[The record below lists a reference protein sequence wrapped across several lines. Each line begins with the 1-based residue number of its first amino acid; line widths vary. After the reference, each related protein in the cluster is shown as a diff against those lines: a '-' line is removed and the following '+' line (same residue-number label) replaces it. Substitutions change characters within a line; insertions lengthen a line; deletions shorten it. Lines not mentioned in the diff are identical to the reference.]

1 MITTENNEIA
11 MPYVCLYASYIDMLK
26 PFTDAQKGRLLSAML
41 NYLVTG
47 EAPVFKGSER
57 YIWAAFQ
64 GQIDRDRVSYDK
76 RCITSKINGAK
87 GGRPSS
93 KPKKPKKTD
102 RFLEEPKKPKEKEN
116 DNEKENDKE
125 NENDNEKEKE
135 NESES
140 EKEFTA
146 HAGEQPQRSV
156 SPSPAFV
163 PPTQAQVDAYCT
175 QKGYRIDTGRFVSY
189 YTAIGWCIGKSPMQD
204 WKAAVDNWNRKELHD
219 GKAEPEPTW
228 TIGVRL

>member
-1 MITTENNEIA
+1 MSTTDNHEIT
-11 MPYVCLYASYIDMLK
+11 MPYVCLYASYVRLLK
-26 PFTDAQKGRLLSAML
+26 PYTDAQKGRLLSAML
-41 NYLVTG
+41 QYLTTG
-47 EAPVFKGSER
+47 EVPAFKGNER
-57 YIWAAFQ
+57 YIWTAFQ
-64 GQIDRDRVSYDK
+64 DQIDRDQAAYEK
-76 RCITSKINGAK
+76 RCLANRANGSK

-93 KPKKPKKTD
+93 KSQDNPEEPKITD
-102 RFLEEPKKPKEKEN
+102 GFLEEPKKPKEKE
-116 DNEKENDKE
+116 
-125 NENDNEKEKE
+125 KEKE
-135 NESES
+135 NENENENESEKES